1 MPTMTGGDWSQPGPS
16 LAELKDFVTTAE
28 KLGFSHIW
36 HADRLLSSAPPVYRA
51 GWYEPITTLAAICP
65 YLDKARIGT
74 SIVNITYRN
83 PVILAKELA
92 TLDVLSGGR
101 LTIGLGQG
109 WYGKEF
115 ETCGVDMRER
125 GRRFDESVRLLKV
138 LLSEEDA
145 SFDGKFWKLN
155 GVTITPR
162 PVQKPHP
169 PLILGGGGRG
179 QPVPQAEK
187 VFRRIAR
194 LGDGWICRT
203 ATPPGEIAS
212 QARLIEKYL
221 KEEGRDPNGFSMV
234 HQNVVYVVGRS
245 GSIDQA
251 KERLAQMTGY
261 PFEDAVKGY
270 VIGEGDHVTKRIK
283 EISDAGIKHFILWT
297 LGFDYQALEFVGN
310 EIAPRFT

>member
-1 MPTMTGGDWSQPGPS
+1 MTGGDWRQPGPS
-16 LAELKDFVTTAE
+16 LVELKDFIRRAE
-28 KLGFSHIW
+28 TLGFSHIW

-83 PVILAKELA
+83 PVILAKELS

-138 LLSEEDA
+138 LLSEENA
-145 SFDGKFWKLN
+145 SFDGRFWKLD

-162 PVQKPHP
+162 PMQKPHP

-179 QPVPQAEK
+179 QPDLQTEK

-203 ATPPGEIAS
+203 ATPPREIAS

-221 KEEGRDPNGFSMV
+221 KEEGRDPDVFSMV

-261 PFEDAVKGY
+261 SFEDAVKGY
-270 VIGEGDHVTKRIK
+270 AIGDGDHVGERIE
-283 EISDAGIKHFILWT
+283 EIAKAGIDHFIVWT
-297 LGFDYQALEFVGN
+297 LGFDYKTLEFIADEV
-310 EIAPRFT
+310 APRFT